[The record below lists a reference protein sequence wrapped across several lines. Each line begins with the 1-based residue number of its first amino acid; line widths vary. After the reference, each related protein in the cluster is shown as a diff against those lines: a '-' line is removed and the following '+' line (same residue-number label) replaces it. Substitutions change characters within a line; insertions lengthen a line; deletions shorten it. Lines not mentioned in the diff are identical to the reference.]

1 MNGITKQDINILALD
16 NITIAHKI
24 VVLSKQGYIVN
35 SRKIDK
41 LNLGTILIHMYRST
55 AIGSKD
61 YDNNIRNFNNKFV
74 ALWM

>member
-1 MNGITKQDINILALD
+1 MNSITKQDIDSLASD
-16 NITIAHKI
+16 NITIANNI

-41 LNLGTILIHMYRST
+41 LNLGTILLHMYRSV
-55 AIGSKD
+55 ALGSKD

-74 ALWM
+74 IL

>member
-1 MNGITKQDINILALD
+1 MNGITKQDIDILASD
-16 NITIAHKI
+16 NITIASNI

-41 LNLGTILIHMYRST
+41 LNLGTILLHMYRSV
-55 AIGSKD
+55 ALGSKD

-74 ALWM
+74 IL

>member
-24 VVLSKQGYIVN
+24 VVLSKQGYVVN

-61 YDNNIRNFNNKFV
+61 YDNNIRNFNHKFL